1 MVGNSGYVATRVFI
15 VIRIV
20 ISFETLFGMTKHFL
34 RSSHLFDH
42 VSDCMIST
50 VLLML
55 GFLLI
60 FYRVL
65 SLVQQ
70 RAPFKI
76 DGLSNLLG
84 GVVRYC
90 TVFLLQS
97 KRRQLSWGNSIRDLL
112 RILIVHSG

>member
-1 MVGNSGYVATRVFI
+1 
-15 VIRIV
+15 
-20 ISFETLFGMTKHFL
+20 MTKHFL
-34 RSSHLFDH
+34 RSSHLFDQL
-42 VSDCMIST
+42 SDCMIST

-76 DGLSNLLG
+76 DGLSTLLG

-90 TVFLLQS
+90 TVFVLHLNVDNCH
-97 KRRQLSWGNSIRDLL
+97 GVTPRDLL